1 MHEST
6 GGAGPKETT
15 VAPPHKTN
23 HKLQLTAFLLLLLFT
38 ALAAPSASR
47 ADYREPVSDDQG
59 VYLLATSG
67 DLFWFRETVNA
78 GSADIK
84 AKLTND
90 IDLSESGSPSHWTPI
105 GQYTDATPDG
115 YAGSFDGGGFT
126 VSGYIVASAD
136 AVSMDK
142 DGNLAAGFFGLVGQS
157 AEIRSLTVSADIS
170 GSAKFL
176 CAGGIVGYNY
186 GTITN
191 CTHSGGEVS
200 ASGGSGNNAG
210 GIAGYNVGT
219 ITSNANSVGEVSAS
233 GGSIYNYAGGI
244 AGYNSGTI
252 TDNANGGEVSA
263 SGGTF
268 NNAGGIAGY
277 NSGNGTITNCTHSGG
292 EVSASGSSSSNCA
305 GGIAGLN
312 FGMITNNAH
321 SGGKVSADGGS
332 GSNYAGGIAGGNDGG
347 TITNNAHSGG
357 AVSASGG
364 SIYNYA
370 GGIAGDN
377 NSGKITNCANSSG
390 MVTASGGSYSYTG
403 GIAGHNTKNGVNIS
417 NSCWPA
423 GNLEAVSSGDKGMD
437 AVSADVVSLDAAAM
451 QRVVTTVLPVERSL
465 FVALGGSAPAL
476 ISYPGTADDMTGY
489 FSVSGDIS
497 VTSPEIADI
506 SDRWPCT
513 VSGIKQGTT
522 MVSFDIDLRATD
534 FSSLGSGPQPVAAS
548 CVSVPHRFTVTVGE
562 EIPVAEVSLD
572 LTELTLN
579 IGESKTLTATVKPDD
594 ATYKAVA
601 WISSNPAVAAVDDT
615 GKVTALSAGT
625 TVITAKAGEKS
636 ATCTVTVVKQKSGG
650 SSHGCAAGLGALSML
665 TLIPL
670 WLRRKR

>member
-200 ASGGSGNNAG
+200 ASG
-210 GIAGYNVGT
+210 
-219 ITSNANSVGEVSAS
+219 
-233 GGSIYNYAGGI
+233 
-244 AGYNSGTI
+244 
-252 TDNANGGEVSA
+252 
-263 SGGTF
+263 
-268 NNAGGIAGY
+268 
-277 NSGNGTITNCTHSGG
+277 
-292 EVSASGSSSSNCA
+292 SSSSNCA

-364 SIYNYA
+364 SKNYR
-370 GGIAGDN
+370 GGIVGFNDTDN
-377 NSGKITNCANSSG
+377 K
-390 MVTASGGSYSYTG
+390 
-403 GIAGHNTKNGVNIS
+403 VNIS
-417 NSCWPA
+417 NSCWPT
-423 GNLEAVSSGDKGMD
+423 GDLEAVGSGDKGPD
-437 AVSADVVSLDAAAM
+437 AVSADVVSLDAAEM
-451 QRVVTTVLPVERSL
+451 QRVVTTVLPMERRLSVE
-465 FVALGGSAPAL
+465 LGGSAPAL
-476 ISYPGTADDMTGY
+476 TSYPGRADDMTSY
-489 FSVSGDIS
+489 LSVSGDIS
-497 VTSPEIADI
+497 VASPEIAGI
-506 SDRWPCT
+506 SNSWPCT
-513 VSGIKQGTT
+513 VFGKKQGTT
-522 MVSFDIDLRATD
+522 AVSFGISLRATD
-534 FSSLGSGPQPVAAS
+534 FSSVKSGLKPIADSCDTDPLYFTVAVGEVPVA
-548 CVSVPHRFTVTVGE
+548 G
-562 EIPVAEVSLD
+562 VSLD

-579 IGESKTLTATVKPDD
+579 IGESKKLTATVKPDD
-594 ATYKAVA
+594 ATDKTVA
-601 WISSNPAVAAVDDT
+601 WISSDPAVAAVDDT

-625 TVITAKAGEKS
+625 TAITAKAGEKS
-636 ATCTVTVVKQKSGG
+636 ATCTVTITQKKRGG